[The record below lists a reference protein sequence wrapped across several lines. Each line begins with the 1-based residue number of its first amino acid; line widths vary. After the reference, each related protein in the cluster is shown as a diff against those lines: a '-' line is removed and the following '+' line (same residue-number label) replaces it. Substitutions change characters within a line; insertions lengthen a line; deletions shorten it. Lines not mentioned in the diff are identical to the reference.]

1 MINLERVTKHFAGY
15 TAVSDVSFSVA
26 EGERF
31 VLLGSSGSGK
41 TTTLKM
47 INRLTTL
54 DSGKIFVEQKNINN
68 LHPVELRRKIGY
80 VMQFPGL
87 FPHLTILENVSLLPK
102 ILKWPSKHIL
112 ERARAL
118 IEVFGLGFERLQNL
132 KPYQL
137 SGGQQQRIGIVRAL
151 MANPPIILMDE
162 PFGALD
168 PLSRSA
174 LRKEFNRL
182 DELKDKTIILVT
194 HDIQEAM
201 ELGQRVG
208 IMDKGVMQQVDT
220 SLNLLVKPATQYVKR
235 FFAGQ
240 LYSTL
245 LGNMKVSDLIRFLPP
260 AASLSIGSKI
270 PIFEANERSTVS
282 DLLEFLVSNRTNLVQ
297 LEVNGLLGD
306 EASKKICLSEE
317 QIVAGFLAWKQRKYL
332 T

>member
-1 MINLERVTKHFAGY
+1 MIDLEHVTKHFAGY
-15 TAVSDVSFSVA
+15 KAVSDVSFTVA

-47 INRLTTL
+47 INRLATP
-54 DSGKIFVEQKNINN
+54 DSGKIFVGQENIYD

-102 ILKWPSKHIL
+102 ILKWPSAHIL

-118 IEVFGLGFERLQNL
+118 IEVFGLGFERLRNL

-220 SLNLLVKPATQYVKR
+220 SLNLLVKPATEYVKR

-245 LGNMKVSDLIRFLPP
+245 LGNMKVWDLIQFLPV
-260 AASLSIGSKI
+260 AASLSLGSEI

-297 LEVNGLLGD
+297 LEVNGLPDAQG
-306 EASKKICLSEE
+306 SKNFCLSEK
-317 QIVAGFLAWKQRKYL
+317 QIVASFLAWKQQEYL